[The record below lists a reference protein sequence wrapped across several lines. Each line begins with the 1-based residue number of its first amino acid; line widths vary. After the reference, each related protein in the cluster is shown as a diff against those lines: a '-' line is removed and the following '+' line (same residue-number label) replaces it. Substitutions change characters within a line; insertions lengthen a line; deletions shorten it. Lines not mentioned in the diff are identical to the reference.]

1 MRTKLTSR
9 ATVTFLGVL
18 LFAIALLPPGCA
30 RRHDVAAEL
39 EAQISSYRQD
49 PSDAR
54 ASRIDASF
62 ARLDADVAEIRAD
75 AEAKSGAAKDAAL
88 ARADALEA
96 KGSEL
101 RKGYYGARVD
111 AAANAAKQAVKQFG
125 ASVGKG
131 LESAGEKMKSA
142 LGGDDEKAAQAE

>member
-1 MRTKLTSR
+1 MRTKLTTHAAS
-9 ATVTFLGVL
+9 TFLGVL
-18 LFAIALLPPGCA
+18 LLAIALLSPGCT

-39 EAQISSYRQD
+39 ETQIASYRQE

-54 ASRIDASF
+54 AARIDASF

-88 ARADALEA
+88 ARADALET

-101 RKGYYGARVD
+101 RKSYYGARVD
-111 AAANAAKQAVKQFG
+111 AAAKAAKEAVKQFG

-142 LGGDDEKAAQAE
+142 LGDGQAAQAE